1 MNQINIIPKI
11 IHDKF
16 AARIIMDDYDIEK
29 PIVITV
35 VARRNDGEYNTQI
48 LTYPTSGVDYEGNV
62 RMVFFDVARS
72 HVCQITSV
80 FINGHEVKTYY
91 TDVPDLDMQAR
102 YDDSL
107 CRYDKKVN
115 MNDIRL
121 SFQVLETRDPKVL
134 QVLDESEWGL
144 LEDRKAI
151 IEITTPGMSDPVTLF
166 LGKNQVNTFT
176 SLTLGLNCFNYDDCN
191 VKYLDLPD
199 GIYDIKIIGSPST
212 YNFSRKYLK
221 TDLIRRRLDRLW
233 IKTDILC
240 EDKDKDLINKI
251 QEMETLM
258 VVAEANVRLDKEKA
272 LKAERER
279 IERSMMNHSSSTV
292 VSDMEYASR
301 STAGCMVMLDPLKTM
316 ERDVVSIY
324 KQTRTIGDVGIVYLN
339 MQKKIREWI
348 KNLPYGCPPDEEVQE
363 MRKEIL
369 DGRAKYIKP

>member
-91 TDVPDLDMQAR
+91 TDIPDLDMQAR

-151 IEITTPGMSDPVTLF
+151 IEITTPAH
-166 LGKNQVNTFT
+166 LGK
-176 SLTLGLNCFNYDDCN
+176 
-191 VKYLDLPD
+191 
-199 GIYDIKIIGSPST
+199 
-212 YNFSRKYLK
+212 LK
-221 TDLIRRRLDRLW
+221 
-233 IKTDILC
+233 
-240 EDKDKDLINKI
+240 
-251 QEMETLM
+251 
-258 VVAEANVRLDKEKA
+258 
-272 LKAERER
+272 
-279 IERSMMNHSSSTV
+279 
-292 VSDMEYASR
+292 
-301 STAGCMVMLDPLKTM
+301 
-316 ERDVVSIY
+316 
-324 KQTRTIGDVGIVYLN
+324 
-339 MQKKIREWI
+339 
-348 KNLPYGCPPDEEVQE
+348 
-363 MRKEIL
+363 
-369 DGRAKYIKP
+369 

>member
-151 IEITTPGMSDPVTLF
+151 I
-166 LGKNQVNTFT
+166 
-176 SLTLGLNCFNYDDCN
+176 

-258 VVAEANVRLDKEKA
+258 AVAEANVRLDNIKA
-272 LKAERER
+272 AHEIIDR
-279 IERSMMNHSSSTV
+279 
-292 VSDMEYASR
+292 
-301 STAGCMVMLDPLKTM
+301 
-316 ERDVVSIY
+316 
-324 KQTRTIGDVGIVYLN
+324 VGEL
-339 MQKKIREWI
+339 
-348 KNLPYGCPPDEEVQE
+348 LE
-363 MRKEIL
+363 MATNCV
-369 DGRAKYIKP
+369 DC

>member
-62 RMVFFDVARS
+62 RM
-72 HVCQITSV
+72 
-80 FINGHEVKTYY
+80 
-91 TDVPDLDMQAR
+91 
-102 YDDSL
+102 
-107 CRYDKKVN
+107 
-115 MNDIRL
+115 
-121 SFQVLETRDPKVL
+121 VL

-233 IKTDILC
+233 IKTDVLC
-240 EDKDKDLINKI
+240 EDKDKDLIDKI

-258 VVAEANVRLDKEKA
+258 VVAEANVRLDNIRAAHEIID
-272 LKAERER
+272 R
-279 IERSMMNHSSSTV
+279 
-292 VSDMEYASR
+292 
-301 STAGCMVMLDPLKTM
+301 
-316 ERDVVSIY
+316 
-324 KQTRTIGDVGIVYLN
+324 VGEL
-339 MQKKIREWI
+339 
-348 KNLPYGCPPDEEVQE
+348 LE
-363 MRKEIL
+363 MATNCV
-369 DGRAKYIKP
+369 DC

>member
-1 MNQINIIPKI
+1 MCYLCEKDINMNQINIIPKI

-48 LTYPTSGVDYEGNV
+48 LTYPTSGVDYEDNV

-144 LEDRKAI
+144 LEDRKAV

-212 YNFSRKYLK
+212 YSFSRKYLK

-233 IKTDILC
+233 IKTDVLC

-258 VVAEANVRLDKEKA
+258 TVAEANVRLDN
-272 LKAERER
+272 
-279 IERSMMNHSSSTV
+279 IEAAHEIIDR
-292 VSDMEYASR
+292 
-301 STAGCMVMLDPLKTM
+301 
-316 ERDVVSIY
+316 
-324 KQTRTIGDVGIVYLN
+324 VGEL
-339 MQKKIREWI
+339 
-348 KNLPYGCPPDEEVQE
+348 LE
-363 MRKEIL
+363 MATNCV
-369 DGRAKYIKP
+369 DC

>member
-91 TDVPDLDMQAR
+91 TDIPDLDMQAR

-233 IKTDILC
+233 AWGAWIRKKENSNRIL
-240 EDKDKDLINKI
+240 
-251 QEMETLM
+251 
-258 VVAEANVRLDKEKA
+258 
-272 LKAERER
+272 
-279 IERSMMNHSSSTV
+279 STFKKKRK
-292 VSDMEYASR
+292 MR
-301 STAGCMVMLDPLKTM
+301 
-316 ERDVVSIY
+316 
-324 KQTRTIGDVGIVYLN
+324 
-339 MQKKIREWI
+339 KKIVAGNCKR
-348 KNLPYGCPPDEEVQE
+348 LPTTKPSIICPKYLRYFFTYPK
-363 MRKEIL
+363 RKRKDRFSFMFSSFCIL
-369 DGRAKYIKP
+369 